1 MYVNM
6 TIHRVDT
13 NMDTSKL
20 KLCTPVPSQGT
31 FFSKLLMNNN
41 DEPVYIQTPKCKTK
55 QGIVKTGKRKYTDL
69 LFTNHNE
76 DFVKMISKI
85 EDVLQELIS
94 EKQKDWFVNEDL
106 DKDDIQN
113 SFISPI
119 KVYQG
124 KNHLLRVNLNYSRS
138 KIEGEIPI
146 FNDNEM
152 TKTLDDIN
160 QDSEIICILEIL
172 GIKFSQK
179 YFQIEINIKQIMI
192 IENQYKFDSCLI
204 KTDPQVSNSQV
215 QSTPPLIPQETQ
227 EVQKVQ
233 EELNEAQ
240 EELNEAQEELNE
252 VQEELN
258 EVQEVQ
264 EELNEVQVDLHEEPQ
279 QINPQE
285 GEQNQQEKSQVN
297 NELKEFEVDIKL
309 TDEDEN
315 IELKEPNVIYMKLYL
330 EALDKAKAIRSQA
343 IDAYLV
349 AKNIKNTYAL
359 DIDDEN
365 EYSLL

>member
-1 MYVNM
+1 M

-13 NMDTSKL
+13 NMETSKL
-20 KLCTPVPSQGT
+20 KLCNPVPNQGT
-31 FFSKLLMNNN
+31 FFSKLLMNTN

-76 DFVKMISKI
+76 DFVNMISKI

-106 DKDDIQN
+106 DKEDIQN
-113 SFISPI
+113 CFISPI

-124 KNHLLRVNLNYSRS
+124 KNYLLRVNFNYSRS
-138 KIEGEIPI
+138 KIEGDIPI

-204 KTDPQVSNSQV
+204 KTEEQVSDSHEML
-215 QSTPPLIPQETQ
+215 SPLPLPLPLPLSNKESLEKLLEEPIEEPIEESLKEPLKEPQEEHVNTQ
-227 EVQKVQ
+227 EGQ
-233 EELNEAQ
+233 
-240 EELNEAQEELNE
+240 
-252 VQEELN
+252 
-258 EVQEVQ
+258 
-264 EELNEVQVDLHEEPQ
+264 PQ
-279 QINPQE
+279 I
-285 GEQNQQEKSQVN
+285 QQDKLQAT

-309 TDEDEN
+309 TDYDDKN
-315 IELKEPNVIYMKLYL
+315 IELKEPNDIYMKLYL
-330 EALDKAKAIRSQA
+330 EALYKAKTMKTQA

-359 DIDDEN
+359 DIDDED
-365 EYSLL
+365 EYNLL

>member
-55 QGIVKTGKRKYTDL
+55 QGVVKTGKRKYTDL

-160 QDSEIICILEIL
+160 KDSEIICILEIL

-204 KTDPQVSNSQV
+204 KTEQVSKSQEQEREQEQEQEQNQKQEQV
-215 QSTPPLIPQETQ
+215 QEQEQKQEQEQEEQQEEQEEQQEEQQQEELQ
-227 EVQKVQ
+227 EVQ
-233 EELNEAQ
+233 LNP
-240 EELNEAQEELNE
+240 
-252 VQEELN
+252 
-258 EVQEVQ
+258 
-264 EELNEVQVDLHEEPQ
+264 HEEPQ
-279 QINPQE
+279 QVNPQE
-285 GEQNQQEKSQVN
+285 GHQQSQQEKSQVN

-309 TDEDEN
+309 TDNDQN
-315 IELKEPNVIYMKLYL
+315 IELKEPNDIYMKLYL
-330 EALDKAKAIRSQA
+330 EALDKAKVMRSQA
-343 IDAYLV
+343 IEAYLV

-359 DIDDEN
+359 DIDDED
-365 EYSLL
+365 EYNVL

>member
-55 QGIVKTGKRKYTDL
+55 QGVVKTGKRKYTDL

-160 QDSEIICILEIL
+160 KDSEIICILEIL

-204 KTDPQVSNSQV
+204 KTEQVSKSQEQEREQEQEQEQNQKQEQV
-215 QSTPPLIPQETQ
+215 QEQEQKQEQEQEEQQEEQQQEELQ
-227 EVQKVQ
+227 EVQ
-233 EELNEAQ
+233 LNP
-240 EELNEAQEELNE
+240 
-252 VQEELN
+252 
-258 EVQEVQ
+258 
-264 EELNEVQVDLHEEPQ
+264 HEEPQ
-279 QINPQE
+279 QVNPQE
-285 GEQNQQEKSQVN
+285 GHQQSQQEKSQVN

-309 TDEDEN
+309 TDNDQN
-315 IELKEPNVIYMKLYL
+315 IELKEPNDIYMKLYL
-330 EALDKAKAIRSQA
+330 EALDKAKVMRSQA
-343 IDAYLV
+343 IEAYLV

-359 DIDDEN
+359 DIDDED
-365 EYSLL
+365 EYNVL

>member
-55 QGIVKTGKRKYTDL
+55 QGVVKTGKRKYTDL

-94 EKQKDWFVNEDL
+94 EKQKEWFVNEDL
-106 DKDDIQN
+106 DKEDIN
-113 SFISPI
+113 NCFISPI

-146 FNDNEM
+146 FNDIEM

-204 KTDPQVSNSQV
+204 KTDPQVSNSP
-215 QSTPPLIPQETQ
+215 TLMPQEVQETQEVQEVQEAQEVQEVQ

-233 EELNEAQ
+233 ETREAQ
-240 EELNEAQEELNE
+240 ELQEAQETRDA
-252 VQEELN
+252 
-258 EVQEVQ
+258 
-264 EELNEVQVDLHEEPQ
+264 QV
-279 QINPQE
+279 NPQE
-285 GEQNQQEKSQVN
+285 DQRQIQQEKSHVF

-309 TDEDEN
+309 ANYDEN
-315 IELKEPNVIYMKLYL
+315 IELKEPNDIYMKLYL

-343 IDAYLV
+343 IDAYLI

-365 EYSLL
+365 EYNLL

>member
-55 QGIVKTGKRKYTDL
+55 QGVVKTGKRKYTDL

-160 QDSEIICILEIL
+160 KDSEIICILEIL

-204 KTDPQVSNSQV
+204 KTEQVSKSQEQEREQEQEQEQNQKQEQV
-215 QSTPPLIPQETQ
+215 QEQEQKQEQEQEEQQEEQEEQQEEQQQEELQ
-227 EVQKVQ
+227 EVQ
-233 EELNEAQ
+233 LNP
-240 EELNEAQEELNE
+240 
-252 VQEELN
+252 
-258 EVQEVQ
+258 
-264 EELNEVQVDLHEEPQ
+264 HEEPQ
-279 QINPQE
+279 QVNPQE
-285 GEQNQQEKSQVN
+285 GHQQSQQEKSQVN

-309 TDEDEN
+309 TDNDQN
-315 IELKEPNVIYMKLYL
+315 IELKEPNDIYMKLYL
-330 EALDKAKAIRSQA
+330 EALDKAKVMRSQA
-343 IDAYLV
+343 IEVYLV

-359 DIDDEN
+359 DIDDED
-365 EYSLL
+365 EYNVL

>member
-41 DEPVYIQTPKCKTK
+41 DELVYIQTPKCKTK
-55 QGIVKTGKRKYTDL
+55 QGVVKTGKRKYTDL

-160 QDSEIICILEIL
+160 KDSEIICILEIL

-192 IENQYKFDSCLI
+192 IENHYKFDSCLI
-204 KTDPQVSNSQV
+204 KTEQVSKSQEQEREQEQV
-215 QSTPPLIPQETQ
+215 QEQEQKQEQEQEEQQEEQEEQQEEQQQEELQ
-227 EVQKVQ
+227 EVQ
-233 EELNEAQ
+233 LN
-240 EELNEAQEELNE
+240 
-252 VQEELN
+252 
-258 EVQEVQ
+258 
-264 EELNEVQVDLHEEPQ
+264 LHEEPQ
-279 QINPQE
+279 QVNP
-285 GEQNQQEKSQVN
+285 QEKSQVN

-309 TDEDEN
+309 TDNDQN
-315 IELKEPNVIYMKLYL
+315 IELKEPNDIYMKLYL
-330 EALDKAKAIRSQA
+330 EALDKAKVMRSQA
-343 IDAYLV
+343 IEAYLV

-359 DIDDEN
+359 DIDDED
-365 EYSLL
+365 EYNVL

>member
-1 MYVNM
+1 
-6 TIHRVDT
+6 
-13 NMDTSKL
+13 
-20 KLCTPVPSQGT
+20 
-31 FFSKLLMNNN
+31 
-41 DEPVYIQTPKCKTK
+41 
-55 QGIVKTGKRKYTDL
+55 
-69 LFTNHNE
+69 
-76 DFVKMISKI
+76 
-85 EDVLQELIS
+85 
-94 EKQKDWFVNEDL
+94 
-106 DKDDIQN
+106 
-113 SFISPI
+113 
-119 KVYQG
+119 
-124 KNHLLRVNLNYSRS
+124 
-138 KIEGEIPI
+138 
-146 FNDNEM
+146 
-152 TKTLDDIN
+152 
-160 QDSEIICILEIL
+160 
-172 GIKFSQK
+172 
-179 YFQIEINIKQIMI
+179 EINIKQIMI

-227 EVQKVQ
+227 EVQKV
-233 EELNEAQ
+233 
-240 EELNEAQEELNE
+240 QEELNE

>member
-85 EDVLQELIS
+85 EDVIQELIS

-160 QDSEIICILEIL
+160 KDSEIISILEIL

-204 KTDPQVSNSQV
+204 KTEQVSKSQV
-215 QSTPPLIPQETQ
+215 QEQEQEQEQEHEREQEEQQEEQQEELQEKLQEELQ
-227 EVQKVQ
+227 EVQ
-233 EELNEAQ
+233 LN
-240 EELNEAQEELNE
+240 
-252 VQEELN
+252 
-258 EVQEVQ
+258 
-264 EELNEVQVDLHEEPQ
+264 LHEEPQ
-279 QINPQE
+279 QVDPQE
-285 GEQNQQEKSQVN
+285 GHPQSQQEKSQVN
-297 NELKEFEVDIKL
+297 NELNEFEVDIKL
-309 TDEDEN
+309 TDNDQN
-315 IELKEPNVIYMKLYL
+315 IELKEPNDIYMKLYL
-330 EALDKAKAIRSQA
+330 EALDKAKVMRSQA
-343 IDAYLV
+343 IEAYLV

-359 DIDDEN
+359 DIDDED
-365 EYSLL
+365 EYNVL

>member
-1 MYVNM
+1 
-6 TIHRVDT
+6 
-13 NMDTSKL
+13 MDTSKL

-106 DKDDIQN
+106 DKEDIQN

-124 KNHLLRVNLNYSRS
+124 KNYLLRVNLNYSRS
-138 KIEGEIPI
+138 KIEGDIPI

-152 TKTLDDIN
+152 TKTLDDIT

-204 KTDPQVSNSQV
+204 KTEQVSNSQDAEAPEAPEET
-215 QSTPPLIPQETQ
+215 QEEEALQEAREQEAPEQETQ
-227 EVQKVQ
+227 E
-233 EELNEAQ
+233 
-240 EELNEAQEELNE
+240 E
-252 VQEELN
+252 VNL
-258 EVQEVQ
+258 QEV
-264 EELNEVQVDLHEEPQ
+264 
-279 QINPQE
+279 NPQE
-285 GEQNQQEKSQVN
+285 GNPQEGNPQEGNPQEGNPQEGNQQFQQENSQVN

-309 TDEDEN
+309 MDNDQN
-315 IELKEPNVIYMKLYL
+315 IELKEPNDIYMKLYL
-330 EALDKAKAIRSQA
+330 EALDKAKVMRSQA
-343 IDAYLV
+343 IEAYLV

-359 DIDDEN
+359 DIDDED
-365 EYSLL
+365 EYNVL

>member
-41 DEPVYIQTPKCKTK
+41 DEAVYIQTPKCRTK
-55 QGIVKTGKRKYTDL
+55 QGVVKTGKRKYTDL

-106 DKDDIQN
+106 DKEDIQN

-124 KNHLLRVNLNYSRS
+124 KNYLLRVNLNYSRS
-138 KIEGEIPI
+138 KIEGDIPI

-152 TKTLDDIN
+152 TKTLDDIT

-204 KTDPQVSNSQV
+204 KTEQVSNSQDAEAPEET
-215 QSTPPLIPQETQ
+215 QEETQEEEEEALQEAREQEAPEQETQ
-227 EVQKVQ
+227 EV
-233 EELNEAQ
+233 NP
-240 EELNEAQEELNE
+240 
-252 VQEELN
+252 
-258 EVQEVQ
+258 QEVNPQ
-264 EELNEVQVDLHEEPQ
+264 EVNLQEVNLQEVNPQ
-279 QINPQE
+279 EVNLQEVNPQE
-285 GEQNQQEKSQVN
+285 GNQQFQQENSQVN

-309 TDEDEN
+309 MDNDQN
-315 IELKEPNVIYMKLYL
+315 IELKEPNDIYMKLYL
-330 EALDKAKAIRSQA
+330 EALDKAKVMRSQA
-343 IDAYLV
+343 IEAYLV

-359 DIDDEN
+359 DIDDED
-365 EYSLL
+365 EYNVL

>member
-1 MYVNM
+1 
-6 TIHRVDT
+6 
-13 NMDTSKL
+13 MDTSKL

-55 QGIVKTGKRKYTDL
+55 QGVVKTGKRKYTDL

-160 QDSEIICILEIL
+160 KDSEIICILEIL

-204 KTDPQVSNSQV
+204 KTEQVSKSQEQEREQEQEQEQNQKQEQV
-215 QSTPPLIPQETQ
+215 QEQEQKQEQEQEEQQEEQEEQQEEQQQEELQ
-227 EVQKVQ
+227 EVQ
-233 EELNEAQ
+233 LNP
-240 EELNEAQEELNE
+240 
-252 VQEELN
+252 
-258 EVQEVQ
+258 
-264 EELNEVQVDLHEEPQ
+264 HEEPQ
-279 QINPQE
+279 QVNPQE
-285 GEQNQQEKSQVN
+285 GHQQSQQEKSQVN

-309 TDEDEN
+309 TDNDQN
-315 IELKEPNVIYMKLYL
+315 IELKEPNDIYMKLYL
-330 EALDKAKAIRSQA
+330 EALDKAKVMRSQA
-343 IDAYLV
+343 IEAYLV

-359 DIDDEN
+359 DIDDED
-365 EYSLL
+365 EYNVL